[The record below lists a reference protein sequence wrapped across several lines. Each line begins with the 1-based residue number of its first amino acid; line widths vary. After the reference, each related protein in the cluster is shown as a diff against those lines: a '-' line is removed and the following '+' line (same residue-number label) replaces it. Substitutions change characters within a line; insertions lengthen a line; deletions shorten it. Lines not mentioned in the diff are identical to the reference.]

1 MPARLTAYL
10 PEQAAAEFYLATGA
24 SARVGRTPG
33 NEITLAHPSVSRA
46 HACLEPVRSS
56 WRLRDLGSKNGS
68 TANGESPTD
77 EPLGEHA
84 WLRFGDVTCEFR
96 LLDEATHAR
105 ALAERGQRQ
114 QASAV
119 YQRRLEQSRALPDL
133 LRATLAAVVELAGCE
148 RGFLLVMGPDG
159 PEVRA
164 WQGLDASELAA
175 PAFAGSAGAVEQA
188 LRERRAVVLND
199 ASQDA
204 CLGARASVLAGGIR
218 ALVCLPLA
226 VGPEALGLAY
236 ADSRQPGR
244 AITALDLELLS
255 AFAERAALWLAARR
269 SELQLADASRA
280 AWPRQ
285 GSPAAGGHR

>member
-10 PEQAAAEFYLATGA
+10 PEQAAAEFYLATGEQV
-24 SARVGRTPG
+24 RVGRTPG
-33 NEITLAHPSVSRA
+33 NEIVLAHPSVSRA
-46 HACLEPVRSS
+46 HARLEPVAAS

-68 TANGESPTD
+68 TANGEPPTD

-84 WLRFGDVTCEFR
+84 WLRFGDITCEFR
-96 LLDEATHAR
+96 LLDEAALAR
-105 ALAERGQRQ
+105 ARQEHGGRQ

-119 YQRRLEQSRALPDL
+119 HQRRLEQSRALPDL
-133 LRATLAAVVELAGCE
+133 LRGTLAAVVDLAGCE
-148 RGFLLVMGPDG
+148 RGFLLVMGPAG

-164 WQGLDASELAA
+164 WQGLDASALAT

-204 CLGARASVLAGGIR
+204 RLGARASVLAGGIR

-226 VGPEALGLAY
+226 VGDDVLGLVY
-236 ADSRQPGR
+236 ADSREPGR
-244 AITALDLELLS
+244 AITALDLGLLS

-280 AWPRQ
+280 AWPRHTPTPP
-285 GSPAAGGHR
+285 GDGR

>member
-10 PEQAAAEFYLATGA
+10 PEQAAAEFYLATGEQ
-24 SARVGRTPG
+24 ARVGRTPENDIVLG
-33 NEITLAHPSVSRA
+33 HPSVSRA
-46 HACLEPVRSS
+46 HARLEPVAAS

-68 TANGESPTD
+68 TANGGLPTD

-84 WLRFGDVTCEFR
+84 WLRFGDITCEFR
-96 LLDEATHAR
+96 LLDDAALAR
-105 ALAERGQRQ
+105 ARQ
-114 QASAV
+114 EQGSRQHASAV
-119 YQRRLEQSRALPDL
+119 HQRKLEQSRALPDL
-133 LRATLAAVVELAGCE
+133 LRGTLAAVVELAGCE
-148 RGFLLVMGPDG
+148 RGFLLVMGPEG

-164 WQGLDASELAA
+164 WQGLDASVLAA

-218 ALVCLPLA
+218 ALACLPLA
-226 VGPEALGLAY
+226 VGDEVLGLVY
-236 ADSRQPGR
+236 ADSREPGR
-244 AITALDLELLS
+244 AITALDLALLS

-280 AWPRQ
+280 AWPRLT
-285 GSPAAGGHR
+285 PAPPGDGR